1 MRTKAAFLLLIALLS
16 LIIRPSLFSQNN
28 EKLTV
33 RQYIE
38 KYKDIAIRN
47 MKTHHIPA
55 SITLAQGIHESA
67 WGNSELARVA
77 NNHFGIKCHNDW
89 TGQGF
94 YKDDDKKNECFRKY
108 KNAEESFSDHC
119 EFLTTRQRYAFLFDY
134 EITDYKSW
142 AYGLKQAGY
151 ATNPR
156 YPEILIKT
164 IEDNRLD
171 LYDNPKGII
180 RLPKDST
187 FKKPVAVEVL
197 PPGEMDD
204 FSPILAGSSQRHVFY
219 NNDVKYII
227 AKEKDTYKKLADE
240 LGMFRSELLR
250 FNDLK
255 NGDKIKEGTIVY
267 IEPKKRRATTCY
279 HVFKKGETMHSVAQ
293 YYGIKIKCLYRKNR
307 MEPGTNP
314 TPGQK
319 LWLKKKKPGN

>member
-1 MRTKAAFLLLIALLS
+1 MQTKTAYPILIAFLS
-16 LIIRPSLFSQNN
+16 LFFQSSLFSQNYK
-28 EKLTV
+28 KLTV
-33 RQYIE
+33 TQYIE
-38 KYKDIAIRN
+38 TYKDIAIRN
-47 MKTHHIPA
+47 MKTHRIPA

-89 TGQGF
+89 KGPGF
-94 YKDDDKKNECFRKY
+94 YKDDDQKNECFRKY
-108 KNAEESFSDHC
+108 KSAEESFSDHC
-119 EFLTTRQRYAFLFDY
+119 QFLTTRQRYAFLFDY

-164 IEDNRLD
+164 IEDNRLY
-171 LYDNPKGII
+171 LYDDPKGII
-180 RLPKDST
+180 RLPKDSAL
-187 FKKPVAVEVL
+187 KKPVAVEVL
-197 PPGEMDD
+197 PPGETDD
-204 FSPILAGSSQRHVFY
+204 FSPVYAGVHRPVFY

-227 AKEKDTYKKLADE
+227 AKGKDTYKKLADE

-255 NGDKIKEGTIVY
+255 NGDRIKEGTIVY
-267 IEPKKRRATTCY
+267 IEPKKRRATTSF

-293 YYGIKIKCLYRKNR
+293 YYGIKLKCLYRKNR
-307 MEPGTNP
+307 MEPGSTP

-319 LWLKKKKPGN
+319 MWLKKRKPRN